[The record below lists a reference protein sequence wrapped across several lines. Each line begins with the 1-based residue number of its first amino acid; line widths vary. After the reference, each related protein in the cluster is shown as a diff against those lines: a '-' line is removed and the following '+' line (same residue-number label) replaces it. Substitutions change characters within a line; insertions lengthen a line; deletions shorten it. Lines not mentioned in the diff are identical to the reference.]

1 MYRVLQ
7 TRYIVNG
14 EHIMP
19 QWRIEKP
26 QSLDL
31 EGVRRLEVRMVAG
44 NIDVVGRTEDAESGA
59 AQVEVSELEGP
70 LTVTLENGT
79 LTIVHERLTWG
90 GIFDWVGSRK
100 ASATVSVSVPHTCPV
115 ELGVVSADAVV
126 SGIEAPRTAVKS
138 VSGDVTLDGVRSDIS
153 AQTVS
158 GDLESRQLA
167 GTLRFKTVSGDLTV
181 VRGETD
187 QVKAETVSG
196 DLTLDLDLL
205 AGGRIDVSSVSG
217 DLTVR
222 MPESVGLTVDV
233 KTMSGSLDSA
243 FSGVQSERRPGKSS
257 MRGTVGDGDG
267 RLSAKTVSGDVT
279 LLRRAANGSA

>member
-1 MYRVLQ
+1 MHDRQGSVLQ
-7 TRYIVNG
+7 ADG
-14 EHIMP
+14 E
-19 QWRIEKP
+19 RAVELAD
-26 QSLDL
+26 LDL
-31 EGVRRLEVRMVAG
+31 GGAGVGVL
-44 NIDVVGRTEDAESGA
+44 
-59 AQVEVSELEGP
+59 GP
-70 LTVTLENGT
+70 A
-79 LTIVHERLTWG
+79 
-90 GIFDWVGSRK
+90 D
-100 ASATVSVSVPHTCPV
+100 CPV
-115 ELGVVSADAVV
+115 ELGVVSADAIV
-126 SGIEAPRTAVKS
+126 SGISADRTAVKS
-138 VSGDVTLDGVRSDIS
+138 VSGDVTLDGVRSDIT

-158 GDLESRQLA
+158 GDLESRRLA
-167 GTLRFKTVSGDLTV
+167 GTLRFTTVSGDLTV

-222 MPESVGLTVDV
+222 MPETVGLTVDV

>member
-1 MYRVLQ
+1 
-7 TRYIVNG
+7 
-14 EHIMP
+14 MP
-19 QWRIEKP
+19 QWRIETP

-44 NIDVVGRTEDAESGA
+44 NVDVVGRTEDADSGA
-59 AQVEVSELEGP
+59 AQVEVSQLDGP
-70 LTVTLENGT
+70 LTVSLENGT

-90 GIFDWVGSRK
+90 GLLDGVGNNRR
-100 ASATVSVSVPHTCPV
+100 ASATVSVSVPADCPV
-115 ELGVVSADAVV
+115 ELGVVSADAIV
-126 SGIEAPRTAVKS
+126 SGISADRTAVKS
-138 VSGDVTLDGVRSDIS
+138 VSGDVTLDGVRSDIT

-158 GDLESRQLA
+158 GDLESRRLA
-167 GTLRFKTVSGDLTV
+167 GTLRFTTVSGDLTV

-222 MPESVGLTVDV
+222 MPETVGLTVDV

-279 LLRRAANGSA
+279 LLRRASNGSA

>member
-1 MYRVLQ
+1 
-7 TRYIVNG
+7 
-14 EHIMP
+14 
-19 QWRIEKP
+19 
-26 QSLDL
+26 
-31 EGVRRLEVRMVAG
+31 MVAG
-44 NIDVVGRTEDAESGA
+44 NVDVVGRTEDADSGA
-59 AQVEVSELEGP
+59 AQVEVSQLDGP
-70 LTVTLENGT
+70 LTVNLENGT

-90 GIFDWVGSRK
+90 GLLDWVGNNRR
-100 ASATVSVSVPHTCPV
+100 ASATVSVSVPADCPV
-115 ELGVVSADAVV
+115 ELGVVSADAIV
-126 SGIEAPRTAVKS
+126 SGISADRTAVKS
-138 VSGDVTLDGVRSDIS
+138 VSGDVTLDGVRSDIT

-158 GDLESRQLA
+158 GDLESRRLA
-167 GTLRFKTVSGDLTV
+167 GTLRFTTVSGDLTV

-222 MPESVGLTVDV
+222 MPETVGLTVDV

>member
-1 MYRVLQ
+1 
-7 TRYIVNG
+7 
-14 EHIMP
+14 MP
-19 QWRIEKP
+19 QWRIENP

-44 NIDVVGRTEDAESGA
+44 NVDVVGRTEDAESGA
-59 AQVEVSELEGP
+59 AQVEVSDLEGP
-70 LTVTLENGT
+70 LTVSLENGT

-90 GIFDWVGSRK
+90 GLLDWVGNRK
-100 ASATVSVSVPHTCPV
+100 ASATVSVSVPADCPV

-126 SGIEAPRTAVKS
+126 SGISADRTAVKS

-181 VRGETD
+181 VRGESD
-187 QVKAETVSG
+187 HVKAETVSG
-196 DLTLDLDLL
+196 DLVLDLDLRR
-205 AGGRIDVSSVSG
+205 GGRIDLSSVSG
-217 DLTVR
+217 DVTVR
-222 MPESVGLTVDV
+222 MPEDV
-233 KTMSGSLDSA
+233 
-243 FSGVQSERRPGKSS
+243 GVQVRRQDHERLAGQRLRRRPRSERKPGKATLH
-257 MRGTVGDGDG
+257 GQIGDGDG

-279 LLRRAANGSA
+279 LLRRSAS